1 MVLAAEA
8 GVESMA
14 ASSAHGSAT
23 KSGPRSKTMQMA
35 IALYAWA
42 AMAFGTFYDVA
53 YSAVGDY
60 LAEFGAAP
68 AGHPQ
73 AAATRAHN
81 MVGTAITFGLA
92 LMISI
97 VMMIITGLFIANAPT
112 SGAFSGA
119 INTAKDIGSAGYI
132 IIAVVLLVIPVVG
145 LISYF
150 VNSGLGG
157 FIGGAGMR
165 RR

>member
-1 MVLAAEA
+1 
-8 GVESMA
+8 MA

-23 KSGPRSKTMQMA
+23 KSGPRTQLMQLLVT
-35 IALYAWA
+35 LYAWA
-42 AMAFGTFYDVA
+42 TSTFGTYFEIA
-53 YSAVGDY
+53 YHAVGDW
-60 LAEFGAAP
+60 LASRGLAP
-68 AGHPQ
+68 VGHPV
-73 AAATRAHN
+73 AGATRAHN

-92 LMISI
+92 LMIAI

-112 SGAFSGA
+112 SGAFSEA

-145 LISYF
+145 LIGYF

-157 FIGGAGMR
+157 FIGTGGMR
-165 RR
+165 R